1 MDQARFE
8 ELKKK
13 ADGAGLTDEEAG
25 ELGKLF
31 AEEEGTQYSNA
42 DDLRAEEAETA
53 TALDEE
59 VKREEEADTLDDE
72 GGRIDRSPSEERG
85 AGTERMPMGATGGY
99 LPPKGSDEVEGDEE
113 GDAQT

>member
-85 AGTERMPMGATGGY
+85 AGTERMLMGATGGY